1 MLQQIMIIK
10 NTIKQIQHVC
20 FAAVFAVTVVACGA
34 TNPPTVSQGHIK
46 SSPDQAADNE
56 SIPQPVTQVPALP
69 RPGKRKKLETY
80 TVVVNQVPI
89 RELLFSMAR
98 DADLNLDI
106 DNDIS
111 GKITMNAIDQTL
123 PKILERIESQAAIT
137 YFLEDGTLKV
147 RADKPYL
154 HVYNIDYL
162 NISRT
167 SGGNV
172 SISTEIGATSSGIN
186 NASGGSSSGDNKANS
201 NIENKSVNEF
211 WGTITKNID
220 DIIGQEIEPGLGLKS
235 EGSSNIIV
243 NRESGI
249 IAVRAT
255 REKHKLVTKFID
267 QVVGSA
273 QRQVL
278 IEATIAEV
286 QLSDK
291 YQAGI
296 DWSLVSETATVG
308 GAEMLTKGGIQD
320 VIGGSLGS
328 SPFFQ
333 LATSGTING
342 NPLNITLKA
351 LETFGDV
358 KVLSSP
364 KVMTLNNQTAILKVV
379 DNEVYFNIDVIVIP
393 GNTNTNTTT
402 AFDTTVNTVPV
413 GIVMAVTPYI
423 DEGDTVTLNIRPT
436 ISRIISF
443 VDDPNPA
450 LAAEGVVSQIP
461 VIQVREIETMLK
473 VDDSETAVIGGL
485 MQDQINKENRG
496 VPILSSIPL
505 LGALFS
511 YTEEKYVKSE
521 LVIFIRPVV
530 IETASL
536 DGDLDDYKKYLLED
550 LQQATSN
557 KLSGTIYHASPE
569 GVSIRD
575 DTNNKLSDQ

>member
-1 MLQQIMIIK
+1 MIIINIK
-10 NTIKQIQHVC
+10 NRISKAFI
-20 FAAVFAVTVVACGA
+20 ASAVATSIVACGA
-34 TNPPTVSQGHIK
+34 TNPPTISEGHIK
-46 SSPDQAADNE
+46 STSESEAAE
-56 SIPQPVTQVPALP
+56 KASIPQPVTQVPALP
-69 RPGKRKKLETY
+69 RPGKREKLETY

-106 DNDIS
+106 DSDIS

-123 PKILERIESQAAIT
+123 PKILDRIESQADVT
-137 YFLEDGTLKV
+137 YFLEGDTLKV

-154 HVYNIDYL
+154 HVYHVDYL
-162 NISRT
+162 NISRE
-167 SGGNV
+167 SGGKV
-172 SISTEIGATSSGIN
+172 SVSTEIGATSSGIN
-186 NASGGSSSGDNKANS
+186 STGGGSGGGGSSNSENKANS
-201 NIENKSVNEF
+201 DIENESINEF
-211 WGTITKNID
+211 WTTITLNIGG
-220 DIIGQEIEPGLGLKS
+220 ILGQEINAS
-235 EGSSNIIV
+235 SGSRLVTGNNIIV

-255 REKHKLVTKFID
+255 SKQHKSIKGFID

-286 QLSDK
+286 QLSDS

-296 DWSLVSETATVG
+296 DWSVVSETSG
-308 GAEMLTKGGIQD
+308 GVVTKGGVQD
-320 VIGGSLGS
+320 VIGGNLGS

-379 DNEVYFNIDVIVIP
+379 DNEVYFNIDVNVVP
-393 GNTNTNTTT
+393 GSVTSNALTTV
-402 AFDTTVNTVPV
+402 DTTVNTVPV
-413 GIVMAVTPYI
+413 GIVMAVTPFI
-423 DEGDTVTLNIRPT
+423 DEGDAVTLNIRPT
-436 ISRIISF
+436 ISRIIDF
-443 VDDPNPA
+443 VDDPNPL
-450 LAAEGVVSQIP
+450 LAEQGVVSQIP

-511 YTEEKYVKSE
+511 YTEENYVKSE
-521 LVIFIRPVV
+521 LVIFIRPVI
-530 IETASL
+530 IEDASL
-536 DGDLDDYKKYLLED
+536 DGDLSAYKKYLLED
-550 LQQATSN
+550 IRQETSD
-557 KLSGTIYHASPE
+557 KLAE
-569 GVSIRD
+569 
-575 DTNNKLSDQ
+575 Q

>member
-1 MLQQIMIIK
+1 MIIINIK
-10 NTIKQIQHVC
+10 NRISQAFIASAV
-20 FAAVFAVTVVACGA
+20 AASIVACGA
-34 TNPPTVSQGHIK
+34 TNPPTISEGHIK
-46 SSPDQAADNE
+46 STSESEAAE
-56 SIPQPVTQVPALP
+56 KASIPQPVTQVPALP
-69 RPGKRKKLETY
+69 RPGKREKLETY

-98 DADLNLDI
+98 DANLNLDI
-106 DNDIS
+106 DSDIS
-111 GKITMNAIDQTL
+111 GEITMNAIDQTL
-123 PKILERIESQAAIT
+123 PKILDRIESQADVT
-137 YFLEDGTLKV
+137 YFLDGDTLKV

-154 HVYNIDYL
+154 HVYNVNYL
-162 NISRT
+162 NISRE
-167 SGGNV
+167 SGGKV
-172 SISTEIGATSSGIN
+172 SVSTEIGATSSGIN
-186 NASGGSSSGDNKANS
+186 TTGSGGSGGSGGGSSSENKANS
-201 NIENKSVNEF
+201 DIENQSINEF
-211 WGTITKNID
+211 WTTITLNIGG
-220 DIIGQEIEPGLGLKS
+220 ILGQEIKA
-235 EGSSNIIV
+235 GSGARLVTGSNIIV

-255 REKHKLVTKFID
+255 SKQHKSIKGFID

-286 QLSDK
+286 QLSDN

-296 DWSLVSETATVG
+296 DWSVVSETAIVG
-308 GAEMLTKGGIQD
+308 GTEVLTKGGIQD
-320 VIGGSLGS
+320 VVGGSLGS

-333 LATSGTING
+333 LATAGTING

-379 DNEVYFNIDVIVIP
+379 DNEVYFTTNVEVDAGSVNQNSQIVV
-393 GNTNTNTTT
+393 
-402 AFDTTVNTVPV
+402 DTDVNTVPV
-413 GIVMAVTPYI
+413 GIVMSVTPYI
-423 DEGDTVTLNIRPT
+423 DELETVTLNIRPT

-443 VDDPNPA
+443 VDDPNPL
-450 LAAEGVVSQIP
+450 LADAGVVSQIP
-461 VIQVREIETMLK
+461 VLQIREIETMLK

-521 LVIFIRPVV
+521 LVIFIRPVI
-530 IETASL
+530 IEDASL
-536 DGDLDDYKKYLLED
+536 DGDLSEYKKYLLED
-550 LQQATSN
+550 IRQETSD
-557 KLSGTIYHASPE
+557 KLAE
-569 GVSIRD
+569 
-575 DTNNKLSDQ
+575 Q

>member
-1 MLQQIMIIK
+1 MIINIK
-10 NTIKQIQHVC
+10 NRILQAFIASAIATSI
-20 FAAVFAVTVVACGA
+20 VACGA
-34 TNPPTVSQGHIK
+34 TNPPTVSEGHIK
-46 SSPDQAADNE
+46 STTESEAAE
-56 SIPQPVTQVPALP
+56 KASIPQPVTRVPALP
-69 RPGKRKKLETY
+69 RPGKREKLETY

-106 DNDIS
+106 DSDIS

-123 PKILERIESQAAIT
+123 PKILDRIESQAGIT
-137 YFLEDGTLKV
+137 YFLEGDTLKV
-147 RADKPYL
+147 KADKPYL
-154 HVYNIDYL
+154 HVYHVDYL
-162 NISRT
+162 NISRE
-167 SGGNV
+167 SGGKV
-172 SISTEIGATSSGIN
+172 SVSTEIGATSSGIN
-186 NASGGSSSGDNKANS
+186 TAGSGGGGGGSSSENKANS
-201 NIENKSVNEF
+201 DIENESINEF
-211 WGTITKNID
+211 WTTITLNIGG
-220 DIIGQEIEPGLGLKS
+220 ILGQEIKA
-235 EGSSNIIV
+235 SSDTRLVTGNNIIV

-255 REKHKLVTKFID
+255 SKQHKSIKGFID

-286 QLSDK
+286 QLSDS

-296 DWSLVSETATVG
+296 DWSVVSETSG
-308 GAEMLTKGGIQD
+308 GVVTKGGVQD
-320 VIGGSLGS
+320 VIGGNLGS

-379 DNEVYFNIDVIVIP
+379 DNEVYFNIDVNVVP
-393 GNTNTNTTT
+393 GSVTSNALTTV
-402 AFDTTVNTVPV
+402 DTTVNTVPV
-413 GIVMAVTPYI
+413 GIVMAVTPFI

-436 ISRIISF
+436 ISRIIDF
-443 VDDPNPA
+443 VDDPNPL
-450 LAAEGVVSQIP
+450 LAEQGVVSQIP

-496 VPILSSIPL
+496 VPVLSSIPL

-511 YTEEKYVKSE
+511 YTEENYVKSE
-521 LVIFIRPVV
+521 LVIFIRPVI
-530 IETASL
+530 IEDASL
-536 DGDLDDYKKYLLED
+536 DGDLSDYKKYLLED
-550 LQQATSN
+550 IRQETSD
-557 KLSGTIYHASPE
+557 KLAE
-569 GVSIRD
+569 
-575 DTNNKLSDQ
+575 Q

>member
-1 MLQQIMIIK
+1 MIIK
-10 NTIKQIQHVC
+10 NIKNSILQSCI
-20 FAAVFAVTVVACGA
+20 AAVTATVIVACGA
-34 TNPPTVSQGHIK
+34 TNPPTPSEGHIK
-46 SSPDQAADNE
+46 STSAEDAAE
-56 SIPQPVTQVPALP
+56 KAAIPQPVKQAPALP
-69 RPGKRKKLETY
+69 RPGQRKKLETY

-98 DADLNLDI
+98 DANLNLDI
-106 DNDIS
+106 DSDIS

-137 YFLEDGTLKV
+137 YLLEDGTLKIK
-147 RADKPYL
+147 ADKPYL

-162 NISRT
+162 NISRS

-172 SISTEIGATSSGIN
+172 SISTEIGATSTGAEIAGGSG
-186 NASGGSSSGDNKANS
+186 SGGGSSGGGGDNKADS
-201 NIENKSVNEF
+201 KIENKSVNEF
-211 WGTITKNID
+211 WDTISNNISGILAESD
-220 DIIGQEIEPGLGLKS
+220 NVKS
-235 EGSSNIIV
+235 SAKAENNKNIIV
-243 NRESGI
+243 NKESGI
-249 IAVRAT
+249 IAVRASAK
-255 REKHKLVTKFID
+255 KHKIIKNFID
-267 QVVGSA
+267 EVIGSA

-286 QLSDK
+286 ALSDT

-296 DWSLVSETATVG
+296 DWAVISETATTPG
-308 GAEMLTKGGIQD
+308 GTTILSKGGIQD

-328 SPFFQ
+328 PVFQ

-379 DNEVYFNIDVIVIP
+379 DNEVYFNIDVIVVP
-393 GNTNTNTTT
+393 GNTNTNSTT

-413 GIVMAVTPYI
+413 GIVMSVTPFI
-423 DEGDTVTLNIRPT
+423 DEAGSVTLNIRPT
-436 ISRIISF
+436 ISRIVGF

-473 VDDSETAVIGGL
+473 VDDSDTAVIGGL
-485 MQDQINKENRG
+485 MQDQIKKENRG
-496 VPILSSIPL
+496 VPLLSSIPL

-511 YTEEKYVKSE
+511 YTEESYIKSE

-530 IETASL
+530 IEHASL
-536 DGDLDDYKKYLLED
+536 DGDLFEYKKYLLED
-550 LQQATSN
+550 IRQDTS
-557 KLSGTIYHASPE
+557 KKPA
-569 GVSIRD
+569 
-575 DTNNKLSDQ
+575 DQ

>member
-1 MLQQIMIIK
+1 MIIINIK
-10 NTIKQIQHVC
+10 NRISKALI
-20 FAAVFAVTVVACGA
+20 ASAVATSIVACGA
-34 TNPPTVSQGHIK
+34 TNPPSMSEGHIK
-46 SSPDQAADNE
+46 STSESEAAE
-56 SIPQPVTQVPALP
+56 KASIPQPVTQVPALP
-69 RPGKRKKLETY
+69 RPGKRAKLETY

-106 DNDIS
+106 DSDIS

-123 PKILERIESQAAIT
+123 PKILDRIESQADVT
-137 YFLEDGTLKV
+137 YFLEGDTLIVK
-147 RADKPYL
+147 ADKPYL
-154 HVYNIDYL
+154 HVYHVDYL
-162 NISRT
+162 NISRE
-167 SGGNV
+167 SGGKV
-172 SISTEIGATSSGIN
+172 SVSTEIGATSSGIN
-186 NASGGSSSGDNKANS
+186 STSGGGGGSSNSDNKANS
-201 NIENKSVNEF
+201 DIENESINEF
-211 WGTITKNID
+211 WTTITLNIGG
-220 DIIGQEIEPGLGLKS
+220 ILGQEIS
-235 EGSSNIIV
+235 ASSGSRLVTGNNIIV

-255 REKHKLVTKFID
+255 SKQHKSIKGFID
-267 QVVGSA
+267 KVVGSA

-296 DWSLVSETATVG
+296 DWSVVSETAIVG
-308 GAEMLTKGGIQD
+308 GNTVLTKGGIQD

-379 DNEVYFNIDVIVIP
+379 DNEVYFNIDVNVVP
-393 GNTNTNTTT
+393 GSVTSNALTTV
-402 AFDTTVNTVPV
+402 DTTVNTVPV
-413 GIVMAVTPYI
+413 GIVMAVTPFI
-423 DEGDTVTLNIRPT
+423 DEGDAVTLNIRPT
-436 ISRIISF
+436 ISRIIDF
-443 VDDPNPA
+443 VDDPNPL
-450 LAAEGVVSQIP
+450 LAEQGVVSQIP

-496 VPILSSIPL
+496 VPVLSSIPL

-511 YTEEKYVKSE
+511 YTEENYVKSE
-521 LVIFIRPVV
+521 LVIFIRPVIV
-530 IETASL
+530 EDASL
-536 DGDLDDYKKYLLED
+536 DGDLSEYKKYLLED
-550 LQQATSN
+550 IRQETSD
-557 KLSGTIYHASPE
+557 KLAE
-569 GVSIRD
+569 
-575 DTNNKLSDQ
+575 Q

>member
-1 MLQQIMIIK
+1 MIIK
-10 NTIKQIQHVC
+10 NIKNRISKA
-20 FAAVFAVTVVACGA
+20 FIASAVATSIVACGA
-34 TNPPTVSQGHIK
+34 TNPPTISEGHIK
-46 SSPDQAADNE
+46 STSESEAAE
-56 SIPQPVTQVPALP
+56 KASIPLPVTQVPALP

-106 DNDIS
+106 DSDIS

-123 PKILERIESQAAIT
+123 PKILDRIESQADIT
-137 YFLEDGTLKV
+137 YFLEGDTLKV
-147 RADKPYL
+147 KADKPYL
-154 HVYNIDYL
+154 HVYHVDYL
-162 NISRT
+162 NISRE
-167 SGGNV
+167 SGGKV
-172 SISTEIGATSSGIN
+172 SVSTEIGATSSGI
-186 NASGGSSSGDNKANS
+186 STTGGGSGGGSSNSENKANS
-201 NIENKSVNEF
+201 DIENESINEF
-211 WGTITKNID
+211 WTTITLNIGG
-220 DIIGQEIEPGLGLKS
+220 ILGQEINAS
-235 EGSSNIIV
+235 SGSRLVTGNNIIV

-255 REKHKLVTKFID
+255 SKEHKSIKGFID

-296 DWSLVSETATVG
+296 DWSVVSETAIVG
-308 GAEMLTKGGIQD
+308 GNTVLTKGGIQD

-379 DNEVYFNIDVIVIP
+379 DNEVYFNIDVNVVP
-393 GNTNTNTTT
+393 GSVTSNALTTV
-402 AFDTTVNTVPV
+402 DTTVNTVPV
-413 GIVMAVTPYI
+413 GIVMAVTPFI
-423 DEGDTVTLNIRPT
+423 DEGDAVTLNIRPT
-436 ISRIISF
+436 ISRIIDF
-443 VDDPNPA
+443 VDDPNPL
-450 LAAEGVVSQIP
+450 LAEQGVVSQIP

-511 YTEEKYVKSE
+511 YTEENYVKSE
-521 LVIFIRPVV
+521 LVIFIRPVIV
-530 IETASL
+530 EDASL
-536 DGDLDDYKKYLLED
+536 DGDLSEYKKYLLED
-550 LQQATSN
+550 IRQETSD
-557 KLSGTIYHASPE
+557 KLAE
-569 GVSIRD
+569 
-575 DTNNKLSDQ
+575 Q

>member
-1 MLQQIMIIK
+1 MIIINIK
-10 NTIKQIQHVC
+10 NRISKAFI
-20 FAAVFAVTVVACGA
+20 ASAVATSIVACGA
-34 TNPPTVSQGHIK
+34 TNPPTISEGHIK
-46 SSPDQAADNE
+46 STSESEAAE
-56 SIPQPVTQVPALP
+56 KASIPQPVTQVPALP
-69 RPGKRKKLETY
+69 RPGKREKLETY

-106 DNDIS
+106 DSDIS

-123 PKILERIESQAAIT
+123 PKILDRIESQADVT
-137 YFLEDGTLKV
+137 YFLEGDTLKV

-154 HVYNIDYL
+154 HVYHVDYL
-162 NISRT
+162 NISRE
-167 SGGNV
+167 SGGKV
-172 SISTEIGATSSGIN
+172 SVSTEIGATSSGIN
-186 NASGGSSSGDNKANS
+186 TTGGGSGGGGSSNSENKANS
-201 NIENKSVNEF
+201 DIENESINEF
-211 WGTITKNID
+211 WTTITLNIGG
-220 DIIGQEIEPGLGLKS
+220 ILGQEINAS
-235 EGSSNIIV
+235 SGSRLVTGNNIIV

-255 REKHKLVTKFID
+255 SKQHKSIKGFID

-286 QLSDK
+286 QLSDS

-296 DWSLVSETATVG
+296 DWSVVSETSG
-308 GAEMLTKGGIQD
+308 GVVTKGGVQD
-320 VIGGSLGS
+320 VIGGNLGS

-379 DNEVYFNIDVIVIP
+379 DNEVYFNIDVNVVP
-393 GNTNTNTTT
+393 GSVTSNALTTV
-402 AFDTTVNTVPV
+402 DTTVNTVPV
-413 GIVMAVTPYI
+413 GIVMAVTPFI
-423 DEGDTVTLNIRPT
+423 DEGDAVTLNIRPT
-436 ISRIISF
+436 ISRIIDF
-443 VDDPNPA
+443 VDDPNPL
-450 LAAEGVVSQIP
+450 LAEQGVVSQIP

-511 YTEEKYVKSE
+511 YTEENYVKSE
-521 LVIFIRPVV
+521 LVIFIRPVIV
-530 IETASL
+530 EDASL
-536 DGDLDDYKKYLLED
+536 DGDLSEYKKYLLED
-550 LQQATSN
+550 IRQETSD
-557 KLSGTIYHASPE
+557 KLAE
-569 GVSIRD
+569 
-575 DTNNKLSDQ
+575 Q

>member
-1 MLQQIMIIK
+1 MIIRR
-10 NTIKQIQHVC
+10 IKILVTKSC
-20 FAAVFAVTVVACGA
+20 LAMTAAIFIVACGA
-34 TNPPTVSQGHIK
+34 TNPPVVSEGHIQTTATSK
-46 SSPDQAADNE
+46 AEDKNA
-56 SIPQPVTQVPALP
+56 IPSPVTQVPALP
-69 RPGKRKKLETY
+69 RPGKRDKLETY
-80 TVVVNQVPI
+80 TVVVNQVPV

-123 PKILERIESQAAIT
+123 PKILERIESQTAIT
-137 YFLEDGTLKV
+137 YILEDGTLKV

-154 HVYNIDYL
+154 LVYNIDYL

-167 SGGNV
+167 SSGEV
-172 SISTEIGATSSGIN
+172 SVSTEIGATSSGVQD
-186 NASGGSSSGDNKANS
+186 SGGSNSDSGDNKAS
-201 NIENKSVNEF
+201 STIENESVNEF
-211 WGTITKNID
+211 WGTITKNISS
-220 DIIGQEIEPGLGLKS
+220 IIDQQADVGKA
-235 EGSSNIIV
+235 GSNNIIV

-249 IAVRAT
+249 IAIRT
-255 REKHKLVTKFID
+255 TGKKHKLVKRFID

-286 QLSDK
+286 QLSDN

-296 DWSLVSETATVG
+296 DWSLVGSTTSGE
-308 GAEMLTKGGIQD
+308 QS
-320 VIGGSLGS
+320 VIGGNLGAT
-328 SPFFQ
+328 PFFQ
-333 LATSGTING
+333 LASAGTLNG

-379 DNEVYFNIDVIVIP
+379 DNEVYFNIDVNVVP
-393 GNTNTNTTT
+393 GNTNSNSITTV
-402 AFDTTVNTVPV
+402 DTTVNTVPV
-413 GIVMAVTPYI
+413 GIVMAVTPFI
-423 DEGDTVTLNIRPT
+423 DGSEGVTLNVRPT
-436 ISRIISF
+436 ISRIIAF
-443 VDDPNPA
+443 VDDPNPL
-450 LAAEGVVSQIP
+450 LADAGVVSQIP

-473 VDDSETAVIGGL
+473 VEDSETAVIGGL

-496 VPILSSIPL
+496 VPFLSSIPL

-530 IETASL
+530 IEHASL
-536 DGDLDDYKKYLLED
+536 DGDLASYKQYLLED
-550 LQQATSN
+550 LQQDTS
-557 KLSGTIYHASPE
+557 K
-569 GVSIRD
+569 R
-575 DTNNKLSDQ
+575 LSDRE

>member
-1 MLQQIMIIK
+1 MIIINIK
-10 NTIKQIQHVC
+10 NRILQAFI
-20 FAAVFAVTVVACGA
+20 ASAIAISIVACGA
-34 TNPPTVSQGHIK
+34 TNPPTVSEGHIK
-46 SSPDQAADNE
+46 STTESEAAE
-56 SIPQPVTQVPALP
+56 KASIPQPVTQVPALP
-69 RPGKRKKLETY
+69 RPGKREKLETY

-106 DNDIS
+106 DSDIS

-123 PKILERIESQAAIT
+123 PKILDRIESQAGIT
-137 YFLEDGTLKV
+137 YFLEGDTLKV
-147 RADKPYL
+147 KADKPYL
-154 HVYNIDYL
+154 HVYHVDYL
-162 NISRT
+162 NISRE
-167 SGGNV
+167 SGGKV
-172 SISTEIGATSSGIN
+172 SVSTEIGATSSGV
-186 NASGGSSSGDNKANS
+186 NAAGSGGSGGGSSGENKANS
-201 NIENKSVNEF
+201 DIENESINEF
-211 WGTITKNID
+211 WTTITVNIGG
-220 DIIGQEIEPGLGLKS
+220 ILGQEIKAS
-235 EGSSNIIV
+235 SGSRLVTGNNIIV

-255 REKHKLVTKFID
+255 SKQHKSIKGFID

-286 QLSDK
+286 QLSDS

-296 DWSLVSETATVG
+296 DWSVVSETSG
-308 GAEMLTKGGIQD
+308 GVVTKGGVQD
-320 VIGGSLGS
+320 VIGGNLGS

-379 DNEVYFNIDVIVIP
+379 DNEVYFNIDVNVVP
-393 GNTNTNTTT
+393 GSVTSNALTTV
-402 AFDTTVNTVPV
+402 DTTVNTVPV
-413 GIVMAVTPYI
+413 GIVMAVTPFI

-436 ISRIISF
+436 ISRIIDF
-443 VDDPNPA
+443 VDDPNPL
-450 LAAEGVVSQIP
+450 LAEQGVVSQIP

-496 VPILSSIPL
+496 VPVLSSIPL

-511 YTEEKYVKSE
+511 YTEEEYVKSE
-521 LVIFIRPVV
+521 LVIFIRPVI
-530 IETASL
+530 IEDASL
-536 DGDLDDYKKYLLED
+536 DGDLSDYKKYLLED
-550 LQQATSN
+550 IRQETSD
-557 KLSGTIYHASPE
+557 KLAE
-569 GVSIRD
+569 
-575 DTNNKLSDQ
+575 Q

>member
-1 MLQQIMIIK
+1 MIIK
-10 NTIKQIQHVC
+10 NIKNRFLQGCISIGV
-20 FAAVFAVTVVACGA
+20 AVFIVACGA
-34 TNPPTVSQGHIK
+34 TNPPTISEGHIK
-46 SSPDQAADNE
+46 SDSAKKQKGE
-56 SIPQPVTQVPALP
+56 IPKPVTQVPALP

-80 TVVVNQVPI
+80 TVVVNQVPV

-106 DNDIS
+106 DNDIT

-123 PKILERIESQAAIT
+123 PKILDRIESQAAII
-137 YFLEDGTLKV
+137 YYLEDGTLKV

-162 NISRT
+162 NISRSS
-167 SGGNV
+167 SGKV
-172 SISTEIGATSSGIN
+172 SVSTEIGATSSGVNI
-186 NASGGSSSGDNKANS
+186 AGSSSGGGSRSGGGSSGGRGKNKASSEIKNES
-201 NIENKSVNEF
+201 TNEF
-211 WGTITKNID
+211 WATITKNIG
-220 DIIGQEIEPGLGLKS
+220 DILEQEIEPGSKTKINSGN
-235 EGSSNIIV
+235 NIIV

-255 REKHKLVTKFID
+255 GKTHKLVKKFID

-286 QLSDK
+286 QLSDT

-296 DWSLVSETATVG
+296 DWSLISETNGTV
-308 GAEMLTKGGIQD
+308 LTKGGIQD

-333 LATSGTING
+333 LAASGTVNG

-379 DNEVYFNIDVIVIP
+379 DNEVFFSIDVNVVP
-393 GNTNTNTTT
+393 GNTNTNSITTV
-402 AFDTTVNTVPV
+402 DTTVNTVPV
-413 GIVMAVTPYI
+413 GIVMAVTPFI
-423 DEGDTVTLNIRPT
+423 DESNTVTLNIRPT
-436 ISRIISF
+436 ISRIIDF
-443 VDDPNPA
+443 VDDPNPL
-450 LAAEGVVSQIP
+450 LADAGVVSQIP

-473 VDDSETAVIGGL
+473 VNDSETAVIGGL

-511 YTEEKYVKSE
+511 YTEEKFVKSE

-530 IETASL
+530 IEHASL
-536 DGDLDDYKKYLLED
+536 DGDLAEYKKYLLED
-550 LQQATSN
+550 LRQETSN
-557 KLSGTIYHASPE
+557 KLS
-569 GVSIRD
+569 
-575 DTNNKLSDQ
+575 DQ

>member
-1 MLQQIMIIK
+1 MIIINIK
-10 NTIKQIQHVC
+10 NRISKAFI
-20 FAAVFAVTVVACGA
+20 ASAVATSIVACGA
-34 TNPPTVSQGHIK
+34 TNPPTISEGHIK
-46 SSPDQAADNE
+46 STSESEAAE
-56 SIPQPVTQVPALP
+56 KASIPQPVTQVPALP
-69 RPGKRKKLETY
+69 RPGKREKLETY

-106 DNDIS
+106 DSDIS

-123 PKILERIESQAAIT
+123 PKILDRIESQADVT
-137 YFLEDGTLKV
+137 YFLEGDTLKV

-154 HVYNIDYL
+154 HVYHVDYL
-162 NISRT
+162 NISRE
-167 SGGNV
+167 SGGKV
-172 SISTEIGATSSGIN
+172 SVSTEIGATSSGIN
-186 NASGGSSSGDNKANS
+186 TTGGGSGGGGSSNSENKANS
-201 NIENKSVNEF
+201 DIENESINEF
-211 WGTITKNID
+211 WTTITLNIGG
-220 DIIGQEIEPGLGLKS
+220 ILGQEINAS
-235 EGSSNIIV
+235 SGSRLVTGNNIIV

-255 REKHKLVTKFID
+255 SKQHKSIKGFID

-286 QLSDK
+286 QLSDS

-296 DWSLVSETATVG
+296 DWSVVSETSG
-308 GAEMLTKGGIQD
+308 GVVTKGGVQD
-320 VIGGSLGS
+320 VIGGNLGS

-379 DNEVYFNIDVIVIP
+379 DNEVYFNIDVNVVP
-393 GNTNTNTTT
+393 GSVTSNALTTV
-402 AFDTTVNTVPV
+402 DTTVNTVPV
-413 GIVMAVTPYI
+413 GIVMAVTPFI
-423 DEGDTVTLNIRPT
+423 DEGDAVTLNIRPT
-436 ISRIISF
+436 ISRIIDF
-443 VDDPNPA
+443 VDDPNPL
-450 LAAEGVVSQIP
+450 LAEQGVVSQIP

-496 VPILSSIPL
+496 VPVLSSIPL

-511 YTEEKYVKSE
+511 YTEEDYVKSE
-521 LVIFIRPVV
+521 LVIFIRPVI
-530 IETASL
+530 IEDASL
-536 DGDLDDYKKYLLED
+536 DGDLSDYKKYLLED
-550 LQQATSN
+550 IRQETSD
-557 KLSGTIYHASPE
+557 KLAG
-569 GVSIRD
+569 
-575 DTNNKLSDQ
+575 Q